1 MLFFFFHQVNPQN
14 LASPVYALKDK
25 EDENTK
31 KAILTEQDFSTF
43 DIVKATQYGAFERVK
58 QLIENGFDVNKRDE
72 ENVTLLHW
80 ASINNRQEIVKYFLE
95 KGAIIDAIGGDLKST
110 PLHWATRQGH
120 LNMTVLLI
128 KNGADPS
135 ILDGEGC
142 NCLHLASQFGHTA
155 IVAYLLAK
163 GQEVN
168 VPDANG
174 MTPLMWS
181 ALRINR

>member
-1 MLFFFFHQVNPQN
+1 LLKEKECENKPKV
-14 LASPVYALKDK
+14 ASFD
-25 EDENTK
+25 
-31 KAILTEQDFSTF
+31 QDYSTF

-58 QLIENGFDVNKRDE
+58 ELIENGFDVNQRDE

-80 ASINNRQEIVKYFLE
+80 ASINNRKEIVKCFLE

-120 LNMTVLLI
+120 LSMAILLI
-128 KNGADPS
+128 QNGADPS

-142 NCLHLASQFGHTA
+142 NCLHLAAQFGHTA
-155 IVAYLLAK
+155 IVAYLIAK
-163 GQEVN
+163 GQEIN

-174 MTPLMWS
+174 MTALMWS
-181 ALRINR
+181 ALRINRYC